1 MADRTGFKRLLAGL
15 LTISSSVS
23 ATEPAPAA
31 QYDGPVIDV
40 HLHADSAAQ
49 NGPPGQSICPLEGPL
64 ADIQFDA
71 SEEWRQALIERGFNP
86 PCENPLVGASTDQ
99 ALRDETIAEMRRY
112 NVRGLV
118 SGPSEYLRDW
128 TDAAPDFFWP
138 ATKFYLPSNTAPTPE
153 QVTSAKQRNETF
165 ALAEIVNQYAGLAP
179 GDPRMDPYWK
189 MAEREQ
195 LPVGIHIGLGP
206 PGAVALYPEFR
217 AMSPLELDPVLK
229 RFPRLRIFAMHA
241 GYPYLEDM
249 KAMLYLYPQLMVET
263 GVLQFQIP
271 RAEYYA
277 YLEGLVRAGFAD
289 RIMFGSDQM
298 NWPGAIGEG
307 VRAIN
312 AAPFLNYE
320 QKKAILHDNA
330 ARFLRVEGG
339 IPG

>member
-1 MADRTGFKRLLAGL
+1 MADRMGLKRLLAAL
-15 LTISSSVS
+15 IAFSSNAS
-23 ATEPAPAA
+23 AIEQPSNSP
-31 QYDGPVIDV
+31 YDGPVIDV
-40 HLHADSAAQ
+40 HLHADSATQ
-49 NGPPGQSICPLEGPL
+49 NGPHGQSICPLEGPL
-64 ADIQFDA
+64 ADIRFDA
-71 SEEWRQALIERGFNP
+71 SEEWRQALIKRGFNP
-86 PCENPLVGASTDQ
+86 PCETPLVGASTDK
-99 ALRDETIAEMRRY
+99 ALRDETIAEMRRHK
-112 NVRGLV
+112 VRGLI
-118 SGPSEYLRDW
+118 SGPPEFVRDW
-128 TDAAPDFFWP
+128 TAAAPDLFWP
-138 ATKFYLPSNTAPTPE
+138 ATKFYLPSEAAPTPE
-153 QVTSAKQRNETF
+153 QVSSAKQRGETF

-179 GDPRMDPYWK
+179 GDARMDPFWK

-206 PGAVALYPEFR
+206 PGSVALFPEFR
-217 AMSPLELDPVLK
+217 AMSPLEIDPVLR

-312 AAPFLNYE
+312 SAPFLSFE

-330 ARFLRVEGG
+330 ARFLRVEDGT
-339 IPG
+339 PR